1 MNTIEKIAMIWT
13 LPAMIILAI
22 GGFIIA
28 AAVYLIRAVFVYT
41 GTAGA
46 GIYIIKGIRKKFQ
59 SWEWKTLQQ
68 RDEMMAEIDKM
79 MNQ

>member
-1 MNTIEKIAMIWT
+1 MIWT

-59 SWEWKTLQQ
+59 SWEWNSIQQ
-68 RDEMMAEIDKM
+68 SDAMMAEIDKLT
-79 MNQ
+79 NQ

>member
-13 LPAMIILAI
+13 LPAMIILAVA
-22 GGFIIA
+22 GFLVA
-28 AAVYLIRAVFVYT
+28 AVVYLIRAVFVYT

-59 SWEWKTLQQ
+59 SWEWKSIQE
-68 RDEMMAEIDKM
+68 RDAMMAEIDKM
-79 MNQ
+79 TNQ

>member
-13 LPAMIILAI
+13 LPAIIILAI
-22 GGFIIA
+22 AGFFIA
-28 AAVYLIRAVFVYT
+28 AAVYLIRAVFVYS

-59 SWEWKTLQQ
+59 SWEWNSIQQ
-68 RDEMMAEIDKM
+68 RDAMMAEIDKLT
-79 MNQ
+79 NQ